1 MKRVLNYLK
10 GNRREREK
18 QRVLDNFYTKQMK
31 NGKTV
36 RADILDKIA
45 IGIIILIFFI
55 LILNKLIESFII
67 SLSISLFIAIV
78 MSIYIKKAIL
88 RNKYKRIE
96 AIKNEYR
103 IKLEEEKVISSN
115 EDIEDYIIDR
125 YYEKKSELKNSFN
138 FLSKDKIFKLYT
150 LSIIFY
156 MISYFST
163 YPLYYRIMSII
174 SFIIASVIGSY
185 NLTEYMR
192 KRSNNDLLNKDI
204 DV

>member
-1 MKRVLNYLK
+1 MKKVLNYLK
-10 GNRREREK
+10 ENRREREK

-45 IGIIILIFFI
+45 MGIIILIFFT
-55 LILNKLIESFII
+55 LILNRLIDSFII
-67 SLSISLFIAIV
+67 SLSISLVIAIV
-78 MSIYIKKAIL
+78 MSIYIKKVIL
-88 RNKYKRIE
+88 KNRDKRIE
-96 AIKNEYR
+96 SIKNEYR

-125 YYEKKSELKNSFN
+125 YEKKSELKNSFN

-156 MISYFST
+156 MVSYFST
-163 YPLYYRIMSII
+163 YPLYYRVMSII
-174 SFIIASVIGSY
+174 SFIMASIIGSY
-185 NLTEYMR
+185 NLTEYIR
-192 KRSNNDLLNKDI
+192 KRGNNDLLNKDI

>member
-138 FLSKDKIFKLYT
+138 FLRKDKIFKLYT

-174 SFIIASVIGSY
+174 SFIIASIIGSY